1 MKTILNKLIN
11 KQILSK
17 EEAKDAF
24 ILIGKGEANPSQ
36 IAAFMTVFLM
46 RNISSNELA
55 GFREAMLELCVKVDL
70 DKYQAVDLVGTGGDT
85 KNTFNIST
93 LSAFVAAGAGV
104 KIAKHGNYA
113 VSSASGSSNVLE
125 QLGVKFEAE
134 KKGIEAQIQNAGITF
149 FHAPLFHP
157 AMKNVAPIRKELGI
171 KTFFNILG
179 PLTNPAHLQK
189 RSVGVY
195 NLEIMRLYQ
204 SVLQE
209 TSERYI
215 IAHSLDG
222 YDEISLTGPFKL
234 ISNEFEKVFTP
245 EDLGLKKLN
254 QEELFGG
261 NTPQEAAVIFK
272 NILDGKGTEAQ
283 KTVVSANAATAI
295 WVNNEGI
302 KLKDAVTI
310 ARESLDSGNA
320 RGCFEKL
327 VNKL

>member
-1 MKTILNKLIN
+1 MKSILNKLIN
-11 KQILSK
+11 KQVLSK
-17 EEAKDAF
+17 EEAKEAF
-24 ILIGKGEANPSQ
+24 FLMGKGEANAAQ
-36 IAAFMTVFLM
+36 MAAFMTVFLM
-46 RNISSNELA
+46 RNISTNELA
-55 GFREAMLELCVKVDL
+55 GFREAMLELCTKVDL
-70 DKYQAVDLVGTGGDT
+70 DKYQPVDLVGTGGDT

-125 QLGVKFEAE
+125 QLGVKFESGKE
-134 KKGIEAQIQNAGITF
+134 GIESQIQEAGITF

-157 AMKNVAPIRKELGI
+157 SMKNVAPIRKELGI

-245 EDLGLKKLN
+245 EELGLKKLS
-254 QEELFGG
+254 QEALFGG
-261 NTPQEAAVIFK
+261 NSPQEAAVIFK

-283 KTVVSANAATAI
+283 KTVVSVNAATAI
-295 WVNNEGI
+295 WVNEVGI
-302 KLKDAVTI
+302 KLKDAVVI
-310 ARESLDSGNA
+310 ARESLDNGKA
-320 RGCFEKL
+320 KACFDKL
-327 VNKL
+327 VKN